1 MVLEEIGSRL
11 PTREDSIKAHYE
23 TCTSRK
29 KFINIDASEAI
40 LHLEKAKHD
49 LSRAIKEFEDDCWDW
64 TIIKAYY
71 SIHHATNALLI
82 KKAKMFSKDHI
93 CLIVALK
100 HLGLIPNEFYDELR
114 KLHSK
119 FSYFT
124 AFVTFG
130 KVSPRVITIDE
141 FTKSKDT
148 DTLLKQ
154 IIKEHICV
162 FNACKFV
169 ELISE

>member
-1 MVLEEIGSRL
+1 MVLEEIGSKL
-11 PTREDSIKAHYE
+11 PTREDSIKAYYE
-23 TCTSRK
+23 TCVSRK
-29 KFINIDASEAI
+29 KFININASEAI

-71 SIHHATNALLI
+71 SIHHAANALLI

-100 HLGLIPNEFYDELR
+100 HLGLIPNEFYEELR

-119 FSYFT
+119 FSDFT
-124 AFVTFG
+124 AFEIAYSLR
-130 KVSPRVITIDE
+130 KVSQYDVVKWKELSKEDAELVLE
-141 FTKSKDT
+141 FAKKF
-148 DTLLKQ
+148 
-154 IIKEHICV
+154 V
-162 FNACKFV
+162 KFV
-169 ELISE
+169 EELIA

>member
-1 MVLEEIGSRL
+1 MVLEEVGSKL
-11 PTREDSIKAHYE
+11 PTRKDSIKAYYE
-23 TCTSRK
+23 TCASRK

-71 SIHHATNALLI
+71 SIHHAANALLI

-100 HLGLIPNEFYDELR
+100 HLGLIPNEFYEELR

-119 FSYFT
+119 FSDFT
-124 AFVTFG
+124 AFEIAYSLR
-130 KVSPRVITIDE
+130 KVSQYDVVKWKELSKEDAELVLE
-141 FTKSKDT
+141 FAKKF
-148 DTLLKQ
+148 
-154 IIKEHICV
+154 V
-162 FNACKFV
+162 KFV
-169 ELISE
+169 EELIA